1 MGKLDNIKNES
12 VSKGNSEDSLL
23 PIYILQV
30 LKKYSSP
37 KNPLSSQGVMG
48 YLKADYYIGDFD
60 ILDPKR
66 KEKAFAQQK
75 KVRRHLD
82 TLCKSYCYGCI
93 KKIEGNTRNGH
104 RWYYDKD
111 KDKDKDKGVAVKA
124 TVEET
129 LSNEEIDFLVDIIT
143 SSKIINTE
151 STSYIIKNLLKKSKL
166 SKDERTARL
175 RKIENEKWQKSI
187 NDDLGTIKQDIQS
200 CINDGYKIKFDYE
213 DKKSILVSP
222 HGWGSDENGKYAL
235 IAKTEDDKEGEFSYF
250 VLDKIENLEKTD
262 SEYSFDDAYYD
273 SYFGNADELSI
284 DSLFSNIKIINDAIK
299 SKKGIE
305 FEYLSYAIID
315 KRVDVTRKDKRV
327 LPHRLVFNDGKYY
340 LIGYDEEEAKI
351 NFYRVDLISKSS
363 CSNTKI
369 NISYYN
375 ERKMDGMEI
384 AREIEKHPLML
395 AERDYIIT
403 FKVAE
408 SALDRVI
415 DAFGKNANGFEV
427 LDETRAVGDSSERL
441 VKFEVRTTKDE
452 AFRWS
457 LSNANVV
464 ELVSPLELRYKLRRI
479 AAPIQR
485 TYVKTKD
492 DQIHENVDRIC
503 ESGSFNLIHYTEEEE
518 EKLQIPDNGTFFV
531 TPFHIGKELAYES
544 YKILCDEGKLDVVND
559 ITIRYNNVD
568 KEDYLG
574 SFKNTIY
581 LEISYSESKNPKWIS
596 HLSELLALSI
606 ISSAIDNVA
615 WLKDA
620 KRLQGIDLQQVPI
633 SDLSVLSDKED
644 LFRIKLIDVDVNDIS
659 FIENLQYLRHL
670 TLVNCPIKDYSTL
683 LKISPLDYLEIDEKA
698 VEALGMDNLIKHHP
712 DAVIKVK
719 QKIDNR
725 KV

>member
-1 MGKLDNIKNES
+1 MDRLDNIENES

-37 KNPLSSQGVMG
+37 KNPLSSQSVMG
-48 YLKADYYIGDFD
+48 YLKADYSISVFD
-60 ILDPKR
+60 ISDPKR
-66 KEKAFAQQK
+66 KEKAIAQQK

-82 TLCKSYCYGCI
+82 TLCKSYCHGCI
-93 KKIEGNTRNGH
+93 KKIEGNTRTGH
-104 RWYYDKD
+104 RWYYDID
-111 KDKDKDKGVAVKA
+111 KDKDNNVAIKA

-143 SSKIINTE
+143 SSKIINSE

-200 CINDGYKIKFDYE
+200 CINDGYKIRFDYE
-213 DKKSILVSP
+213 EKKSILVSP
-222 HGWGSDENGKYAL
+222 HGWGSDENGKYTL
-235 IAKTEDDKEGEFSYF
+235 IAKTEGAGEGEFSYF

-262 SEYSFDDAYYD
+262 SEYYCDDAYYD
-273 SYFGNADELSI
+273 RYFGNADELSI

-305 FEYLSYAIID
+305 FEYLYYAIID
-315 KRVDVTRKDKRV
+315 ERVDVTRKDKRV

-340 LIGYDEEEAKI
+340 LIGYDEEESKV
-351 NFYRVDLISKSS
+351 NYYRVDLISKLS
-363 CSNTKI
+363 CSNSKI

-375 ERKMDGMEI
+375 ERMMDGMEI

-395 AERDYIIT
+395 AERDYLIK

-415 DAFGKNANGFEV
+415 DAFGKNAHGFEV

-441 VKFEVRTTKDE
+441 VKFEVRTSKDE

-457 LSNANVV
+457 LSNADVV
-464 ELVSPLELRYKLRRI
+464 ELVSPQDVRDRLGRIADPIHNIYAKTMADRVRENIDFIRETGMFKITMNVKKDVAFETFKELKRKNDLSVVDKIHIAKIEGETDNYFGEFVNAKYLCIGYAQNCKNPTWASKLTKIASINIFKTQINDVSWLSAMKKLRYVEI
-479 AAPIQR
+479 TESPICDLSAL
-485 TYVKTKD
+485 KD
-492 DQIHENVDRIC
+492 HKHILYLDISNTLITDIRFLEN
-503 ESGSFNLIHYTEEEE
+503 
-518 EKLQIPDNGTFFV
+518 
-531 TPFHIGKELAYES
+531 YEH
-544 YKILCDEGKLDVVND
+544 LGKLD
-559 ITIRYNNVD
+559 
-568 KEDYLG
+568 
-574 SFKNTIY
+574 
-581 LEISYSESKNPKWIS
+581 IS
-596 HLSELLALSI
+596 
-606 ISSAIDNVA
+606 
-615 WLKDA
+615 
-620 KRLQGIDLQQVPI
+620 G
-633 SDLSVLSDKED
+633 
-644 LFRIKLIDVDVNDIS
+644 
-659 FIENLQYLRHL
+659 
-670 TLVNCPIKDYSTL
+670 CPIKDHSPL
-683 LKISPLDYLEIDEKA
+683 LKIRPLDYLVIDEKA

-712 DAVIKVK
+712 DAVIKVQ
-719 QKIDNR
+719 QKVDNR